1 MPQKKFQIQLAQSTV
16 LLCLLSLAS
25 TQQLFPTYS
34 TQRIIWQQQIDKVR
48 QAEEDLRLKSLPTVK
63 TYSKPNA
70 EQNREMVDNGERVI
84 TSLTAGPELQQK
96 LFEPSSSVPR
106 TKSVL
111 SSQKT
116 KSKYILEAERF
127 LKEFREKERYK
138 PSTQITQKT
147 PVFKPRSYQSTG
159 NNYKEINRYIQEA
172 EDILAD
178 LERRRKFPQ
187 SKPVTFK
194 EQREEKYQ
202 EEFTR
207 QRKKQEN
214 LDQKEIKN
222 VLLESINTKEGLKAI
237 IKAFFKDAIK
247 NKQ

>member
-1 MPQKKFQIQLAQSTV
+1 M
-16 LLCLLSLAS
+16 
-25 TQQLFPTYS
+25 
-34 TQRIIWQQQIDKVR
+34 IWQQQIDKVR
-48 QAEEDLRLKSLPTVK
+48 QAEEQLRLKSLPTVR
-63 TYSKPNA
+63 TYDQVNA
-70 EQNREMVDNGERVI
+70 EQSREMMDKEERVI
-84 TSLTAGPELQQK
+84 TTLSSGPELHKK
-96 LFEPSSSVPR
+96 LFEPSSTVPR

-111 SSQKT
+111 NSQKT
-116 KSKYILEAERF
+116 KSKYLLEAERF
-127 LKEFREKERYK
+127 LKEFREKERNR

-172 EDILAD
+172 EEILAD

-194 EQREEKYQ
+194 EPRIEKYQ
-202 EEFTR
+202 EKFTT

>member
-48 QAEEDLRLKSLPTVK
+48 QAEEELRLKSLPTVK
-63 TYSKPNA
+63 TYSKANA
-70 EQNREMVDNGERVI
+70 EQSREMVDNG
-84 TSLTAGPELQQK
+84 ELQQK